1 MIRSLGPEEAQEILA
16 ERGEIDVGCD
26 FCGQQ
31 YRFDAVDAVQI
42 FTSPGDQP
50 PVTSAVQ

>member
-1 MIRSLGPEEAQEILA
+1 MIRGLGQEEADSILE

-31 YRFDAVDAVQI
+31 YKFDAVDSARI
-42 FTSPGDQP
+42 FTAPGDQP
-50 PVTSAVQ
+50 PVSQTMQ